1 MSDNL
6 TERLNK
12 ILPRIVSDDFLTGSG
27 IGNEIAFYIF
37 DYPPEE
43 ELRVR
48 EHVRFLLDHI
58 PRQKPGLRFKH
69 VNLFAFVLDHLQRRG
84 YLDKALK
91 KQREEG
97 NAAVE
102 KGLAAMLTGEKLAK
116 AFVDVAQPGSHDLIL
131 VSGVGSAYPLVRTN
145 VFLTSLHRFM
155 GQTPLVLFYPGR
167 FDQITFRLFGKLRL
181 SSTLGSAAR
190 ERKDEHYYRAFRLVP

>member
-1 MSDNL
+1 MSETL
-6 TERLNK
+6 TARLNK
-12 ILPRIVSDDFLTGSG
+12 ILPMVVSDDFLSGSG

-37 DYPPEE
+37 DYPPED

-48 EHVRFLLDHI
+48 EHVAHLLEHI

-69 VNLFAFVLDHLQRRG
+69 LNLFDFVLDHLQGRG
-84 YLDKALK
+84 YLEKTLK

-102 KGLAAMLTGEKLAK
+102 KALAALLTGEKLAR
-116 AFVDVAQPGSHDLIL
+116 AFVEAAQPGSHDLIL
-131 VSGVGSAYPLVRTN
+131 VSGVGSAYPLVRTSA
-145 VFLTSLHRFM
+145 FLTSLHKYM
-155 GQTPLVLFYPGR
+155 GQTPLVVFYPGR

-181 SSTLGSAAR
+181 SSTLGT
-190 ERKDEHYYRAFRLVP
+190 EGKELKDEHYYRAFRLVP

>member
-6 TERLNK
+6 NERLNK
-12 ILPRIVSDDFLTGSG
+12 ILPRIISDDFLSGSG

-58 PRQKPGLRFKH
+58 PRQKPGLRFQH
-69 VNLFAFVLDHLQRRG
+69 VNLFDFVLDHLKSRG
-84 YLDKALK
+84 YLEKTLK
-91 KQREEG
+91 MQKEKG

-102 KGLAAMLTGEKLAK
+102 KALASMLTGEKLAG
-116 AFVDVAQPGSHDLIL
+116 AFVDVAPPDALDLIL

-145 VFLTSLHRFM
+145 AFLSSLHKFT
-155 GQTPLVLFYPGR
+155 GQTPLVMFYPGR

-190 ERKDEHYYRAFRLVP
+190 EKKDEHYYRAFRLVP